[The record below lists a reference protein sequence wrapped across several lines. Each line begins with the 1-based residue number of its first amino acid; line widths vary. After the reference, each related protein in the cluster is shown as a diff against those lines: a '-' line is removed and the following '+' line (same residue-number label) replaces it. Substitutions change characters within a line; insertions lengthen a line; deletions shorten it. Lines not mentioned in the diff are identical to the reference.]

1 MHVVVVARSFE
12 PTDGTGSINYSTVVR
27 ALERGHR
34 VTTISQD
41 STCPLSEHPQ
51 LTHVALRLAKIP
63 TDVLQSIVFA
73 RLAAIW
79 IARHRATIDV
89 LHVNGSST
97 LVPADINSSHF
108 VFTRWLESEE
118 WQHIKPS
125 PRSLYQRFYA
135 RFNSWTE
142 RIAYARAKTVVAISD
157 RIRDEL
163 ISVGVDASRIVVIEN
178 GIDTE
183 RFQARTPDR
192 TRFGLPE
199 GVPML
204 AFAGDIVSARKNL
217 DALYDLLTDVPNLH
231 LAVAGD
237 AADSPYPALAVAR
250 GIADRVHFA
259 GYRRDMPDFL
269 ACADL
274 FVFLSHYE
282 PFGLVVPQALAV
294 GVPVITTEA
303 VGASALVTPDT
314 GIVLPARPT
323 RAMVAAAVERLLADP
338 ATRAVMRAK
347 AAEQARRFSVQ
358 RMADRYVDL
367 YEGRT
372 TSEERVALAAAER

>member
-1 MHVVVVARSFE
+1 
-12 PTDGTGSINYSTVVR
+12 
-27 ALERGHR
+27 
-34 VTTISQD
+34 
-41 STCPLSEHPQ
+41 
-51 LTHVALRLAKIP
+51 
-63 TDVLQSIVFA
+63 
-73 RLAAIW
+73 
-79 IARHRATIDV
+79 
-89 LHVNGSST
+89 
-97 LVPADINSSHF
+97 

-125 PRSLYQRFYA
+125 PRTLYQRFYA

-157 RIRDEL
+157 CIRDEL
-163 ISVGVDASRIVVIEN
+163 IFVGVDASRIVVIEN

-192 TRFGLPE
+192 PRFGLPE
-199 GVPML
+199 NVPML

-217 DALYDLLTDVPNLH
+217 DALYDLLADVPTLH

-237 AADSPYPALAVAR
+237 SADSPYPALAVAR

-303 VGASALVTPDT
+303 VGASALVTPET

-323 RAMVAAAVERLLADP
+323 RAMVAAAVELLLADP

-347 AAEQARRFSVQ
+347 AAEQSRRFSVQ

-372 TSEERVALAAAER
+372 PSEERVALAAAEK